1 MATKGLKV
9 IIIGPHS
16 STILDKSQFVYY
28 KEAVSSLHDIT
39 LVLYLGKEAVR
50 DSRVQKIKLS

>member
-1 MATKGLKV
+1 MDTKTSKGHNNM
-9 IIIGPHS
+9 PAFQS
-16 STILDKSQFVYY
+16 ILDKSQFVYY